1 MEIEVGC
8 CCCCCWTSRNDMRKG
23 WLAAIFCI
31 TESSRRSVSTLA
43 IMIRRPLIIAAVFVR
58 AGEAY

>member
-8 CCCCCWTSRNDMRKG
+8 CCRTSMKDMRKG
-23 WLAAIFCI
+23 WLAAIFYI
-31 TESSRRSVSTLA
+31 MDSSRRSVSTLA
-43 IMIRRPLIIAAVFVR
+43 IIIRRPLIIAAVFVR

>member
-8 CCCCCWTSRNDMRKG
+8 CCWTRRNGIRRG

-31 TESSRRSVSTLA
+31 MDSSRRSAATLA
-43 IMIRRPLIIAAVFVR
+43 IIIRRPLIIAAVFVR